1 MALQYSKTKFGETFS
16 TAYVKVTRLSINFSR
31 TETHCVA
38 EYVIR
43 PSNANFEVMET
54 RQIQFELTDMSV
66 TTPEQQAYNYL
77 TTNVSEFSSASTV
90 S

>member
-16 TAYVKVTRLSINFSR
+16 TAYVKVTRININFSR
-31 TETHCVA
+31 TENRCTA

-43 PSNANFEVMET
+43 PNSTNFEIMET
-54 RQIQFELTDMSV
+54 GQVSFQLDDMST
-66 TTPEQQAYNYL
+66 TTPEQQVYNYL
-77 TTNVSEFSSASTV
+77 TGSVSEFSSASNV